1 MKALLSF
8 GLIFLFAVTLSAQ
21 TWHSKFDFN
30 IQSEDGGA
38 MATVGNVGIGFYS
51 TELDVPVAN
60 INQQAQTPYLPQ
72 KQLHII
78 GYEDEEN
85 PEFIAPT
92 PTIRLDHRTIDDN
105 GAGNTGGGEQRS
117 GGPAAS
123 PYLEYTAQQHVWDL
137 ENDEGILGFVKDGTH
152 KVKYSG
158 SEANF
163 GMPVAGAEY
172 DLNVYGTVRIGLN
185 ASTAPNDLIVNGP
198 STLKG
203 ILKSQNEAFFEN
215 QVLIGDPTTIYNAQ
229 SDPNNKLIVQGTG
242 VFQEVVVDHVS
253 EWNDKVFEADYDL
266 LELSKLEVFISI
278 NGHLPEVPKEEEVIE
293 KGYDM
298 AKMDALL
305 LKKIEE
311 LTLHVIALNK
321 ENEMLKTKIK

>member
-8 GLIFLFAVTLSAQ
+8 LLMVLLAVSLSAQ
-21 TWHSKFDFN
+21 TWHSKFDFH
-30 IQSEDGGA
+30 IQDEDGGA

-51 TELDVPVAN
+51 SELNVPAAN
-60 INQQAQTPYLPQ
+60 INQQPQTPYLPQ

-85 PEFIAPT
+85 PEFFAPI

-105 GAGNTGGGEQRS
+105 SSGNTS
-117 GGPAAS
+117 GGQQRNGGPS
-123 PYLEYTAQQHVWDL
+123 TISNIEYSAQQHVWDL
-137 ENDEGILGFVKDGTH
+137 ENDEGILGFIKDGTH
-152 KVKYSG
+152 KVKYAG
-158 SEANF
+158 DEANF
-163 GMPVAGAEY
+163 GMPISGAEY
-172 DLNVYGTVRIGLN
+172 DLNVYGTLRIGLN
-185 ASTAPNDLIVNGP
+185 ASSAPNDLIVNGP

-215 QVLIGDPTTIYNAQ
+215 QVLIGDPATIYNAQ
-229 SDPNNKLIVQGTG
+229 SNPNNKLIVQGTG
-242 VFQEVVVDHVS
+242 VFQEVLVDHVS

-266 LELSKLEVFISI
+266 LGLNELESFISE
-278 NGHLPEVPKEEEVIE
+278 NGHLPEVPKEAEVIE

-321 ENEMLKTKIK
+321 ENEVLKSKIK